1 MPDRPVVPI
10 LTLVL
15 AIQHASGNVTV
26 YWRHIW
32 LKNSHPDRWRD
43 VQNIDAKLGPAA
55 PGG

>member
-32 LKNSHPDRWRD
+32 LKNRRPDRWRD